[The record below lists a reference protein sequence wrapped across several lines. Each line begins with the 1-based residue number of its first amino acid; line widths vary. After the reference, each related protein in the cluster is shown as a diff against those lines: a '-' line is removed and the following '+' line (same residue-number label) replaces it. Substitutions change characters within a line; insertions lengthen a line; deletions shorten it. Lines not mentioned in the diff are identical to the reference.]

1 MAWRLIAVLGERTVR
16 FEIRPGEVVLG
27 SQADC
32 AVRLED
38 PSVSRRHAKLRV
50 TSETVCVEDL
60 GSRNGIRRG
69 SERVSRT
76 SWLPGE
82 VLQFGRVAVRL
93 EDVTGSDLYAAVA
106 LAAPGG
112 VTAATGSPKAESTHV
127 SGPLDTWALEHV
139 PALLAELASGK
150 GATDLAA
157 AAGSA
162 LADSLPG
169 CSVEILV
176 GEGAKQGLL
185 FACKQGEGT
194 PVSLAWVEESCG
206 RFTVRLGFGSMAHA
220 RRFSPLGLT
229 AAALLAAGEREVA
242 APPKKVL
249 AEGMRAALP
258 DPPSVE
264 ASVNEI
270 YGQARR
276 VARGEVSVLILGES
290 GVGKEVLARFIHAS
304 SRRAAGPFLGLNCAS
319 LGRDLLEAELFGIEK
334 GVATGVDARPGKFE
348 QAHGGTLF
356 LDEIGDMAPDTQA
369 KILRV
374 LQSGEVF
381 RLGSREPR
389 MVSVRVLAA
398 TNREVDRMV
407 SEGGFRRD
415 LYHRI
420 AGWVVEMPPL
430 RRRRGDIPNLAA
442 YFLGR
447 EATRAGVR
455 IAGISRAAVE
465 ALVAYSWP
473 GNVRELENEMAR
485 AALFLEEG
493 ELLDSARLSPHVA
506 VARPPGGRL
515 TLASLLAAT
524 ERSEIVRVLGSTGGD
539 MDAAASELGMSR
551 ATLYRRV
558 KELVI
563 EIPGRDTA

>member
-1 MAWRLIAVLGERTVR
+1 MAWRLLAALGERTVR
-16 FEIRPGEVVLG
+16 FELSVGELVLG

-32 AVRLED
+32 EVRLAD
-38 PSVSRRHAKLRV
+38 ASVSRRHALLRV
-50 TSETVCVEDL
+50 THETVCVEDL

-69 SERVSRT
+69 GERLVRT

-82 VLQFGRVAVRL
+82 VLQFGRVPVRL
-93 EDVTGSDLYAAVA
+93 EDVTGSDLYPAVA
-106 LAAPGG
+106 LATGG
-112 VTAATGSPKAESTHV
+112 ADVPAGASSKAESTHV
-127 SGPLDTWALEHV
+127 SGPLDAWALEHV
-139 PALLAELASGK
+139 PALLAALADGK
-150 GATDLAA
+150 GAAELAA

-162 LADSLPG
+162 LADCLPG
-169 CSVEILV
+169 CSVEVAI
-176 GEGAKQGLL
+176 GEEPSRGLL
-185 FACKQGEGT
+185 FASEREDVGAPSRTRVEGR
-194 PVSLAWVEESCG
+194 CG
-206 RFTVRLGFGSMAHA
+206 RFLVTLGFRSAAHA
-220 RRFSPLGLT
+220 RRFAPLAHATVALLT
-229 AAALLAAGEREVA
+229 ASERGATRPQPMCV
-242 APPKKVL
+242 
-249 AEGMRAALP
+249 EGSDAALP

-264 ASVNEI
+264 VAVKEI
-270 YGQARR
+270 YAQARR

-304 SRRAAGPFLGLNCAS
+304 SRRATGPFLGLNCAS

-356 LDEIGDMAPDTQA
+356 LDEIGDMGPETQA

-389 MVSVRVLAA
+389 IVSVRVLAA
-398 TNREVDRMV
+398 TNRDVDRLV
-407 SEGGFRRD
+407 SDGVFRRD

-430 RRRRGDIPNLAA
+430 RRRRGDILNLAA
-442 YFLGR
+442 YFLSR
-447 EATRAGVR
+447 EAIRAGVR

-465 ALVAYSWP
+465 ALVAYAWP

-485 AALFLEEG
+485 AALFLEDG
-493 ELLDSARLSPHVA
+493 ELLDSARLSPHIA
-506 VARPPGGRL
+506 ATRPRGGRP

-524 ERSEIVRVLGSTGGD
+524 ERAEIQRVLGSTGGD
-539 MDAAASELGMSR
+539 VDAAAAELGVSR

-558 KELVI
+558 KELAI
-563 EIPGRDTA
+563 DLPGRDGA